1 MLSSVFLSGATG
13 IREVPLRSFV
23 DPLLDSIDSILAWF
37 STELKQTTESYCDLE
52 TAEDVNTLVGRDGSL
67 ISVIR
72 IFGVTRLIGTEEF
85 ESIHAGLTQ
94 SLQATL
100 KRPGHVVQVYFA
112 YDKEAVKPELAEIL
126 APAKATAARL
136 KLKIDD
142 LFKERIEYI
151 SRYCAH
157 EELYFVLW
165 TRPYSLTNEQQQRAM
180 KDKLKLIR
188 DNKLPS
194 FLNAQN
200 LIAAVPDLRESH
212 ASFVRSLVTDL
223 NALNIYCQLL
233 EVHDAVYA
241 VRESADPEFTDK
253 DWRPVL
259 PGDRIPIR
267 EVRPAANEISGLM
280 WPPISRQVFPRDA
293 VSIDLRTIRV
303 GDRIYTPLFI
313 DLFPQDLK
321 SFISLFA
328 RTLPTQVPF
337 RMSYLIESG
346 GLAALSFKRM
356 MAAILSWTAAHNGL
370 VHDSL
375 KMLNSLEVNSD
386 DAIVKLQVSF
396 ATWAPEGNIR
406 LLRTRAAELAKA
418 VEGWG
423 SCEVSEV
430 CGDVFGGIASSILGY
445 SATSVATP
453 SVAPL
458 SDVVHMLPFTRPAS
472 AWTHGALLLRSPDGK
487 PWPYQPG
494 SAQQTTWIDLMYA
507 RPGSGKSVLSNA
519 INLALCLSGGI
530 MRFPRIAVVDIGP
543 SSSGLISL
551 LKEALPPEEKHLVAY
566 HRLRMTP
573 DYSINPFDTQLGCRY
588 PTAQERGFLV
598 NFITLLSTPLG
609 AERPY
614 DGISDMAGLVVDE
627 LYKYLADDGKPHP
640 YTKGIDLLVD
650 DILSEIGFVLDERTT
665 WWEVTDALFLA
676 GFPHQAMLAQRFTTP
691 LLADAA
697 AICRSQVVEDL
708 YGQVKA
714 PTGEPLIQAFSRMI
728 SSAVREYPILS
739 NVSQFDIGDA
749 RVVSLDLDEVAKSGG
764 DAAERQTAVM
774 YMLARYTMA
783 RHYYLTED
791 VLNDMPDSYRE
802 YHKKRISE
810 IREDAKRIVYD
821 EFHRTSKA
829 RAVRDQVIL
838 DMREGRKWNVQIALI
853 SQSLD
858 DFDPV
863 MVEFATSIFIMDAG
877 PEQAIKRSTEIFGL
891 SETARAALK
900 TRVHGPRAGGA
911 TFLAQFATKN
921 GMNTQLLTSTLGPI
935 ELWSFSTTAE
945 DARVRNKLYLKIGPA
960 EARRVLANLFPSG
973 SVKSLIEARLAA
985 LKEQH
990 GVIEEDNALSM
1001 TDQLLQE
1008 ILDAYALNPDVK
1020 SLSK

>member
-1 MLSSVFLSGATG
+1 MAERTF
-13 IREVPLRSFV
+13 I
-23 DPLLDSIDSILAWF
+23 DPLLDGVDSVLAWF
-37 STELKQTTESYCDLE
+37 STELKQTVESYCDLE
-52 TAEDVNTLVGRDGSL
+52 TADDPHTLVARDGSL

-72 IFGVTRLIGTEEF
+72 VFGVTRLIGQEEF
-85 ESIHAGLTQ
+85 DQIHSGLTQ

-100 KRPGHVVQVYFA
+100 KRPGHVVQVYFT
-112 YDKEAVKPELAEIL
+112 YDRDAVKPEIEEIL
-126 APAKATAARL
+126 APAKATSKRL
-136 KLKIDD
+136 GLELDD
-142 LFKERIEYI
+142 LFAERVNHI

-165 TRPYSLTNEQQQRAM
+165 TRPYSLTGEQQKRAT
-180 KDKLKLIR
+180 KDKLNFIR
-188 DNKLPS
+188 EHKIPPFKNG
-194 FLNAQN
+194 QN
-200 LIAAVPDLRESH
+200 LIAAIPDLRESH
-212 ASFVRSLVTDL
+212 SSFVRSVVTDL
-223 NALNIYCQLL
+223 NALNVYSALL

-241 VRESADPEFTDK
+241 MRVSADPDFTSK
-253 DWRPVL
+253 DWRAVL
-259 PGDRIPIR
+259 PGDKIPIR
-267 EVRPAANEISGLM
+267 EVRPGAGELSGLM
-280 WPPISRQVFPRDA
+280 YPPLARQVFPRDA
-293 VSIDLRTIRV
+293 VILDLRTVRV

-321 SFISLFA
+321 TFISLFA
-328 RTLPTQVPF
+328 RTLPTRVPW
-337 RMSYLIESG
+337 RMSFLIESG
-346 GLAALSFKRM
+346 GLATLSFKSM
-356 MAAILSWTAAHNGL
+356 MAAILSFSSAQNAL
-370 VHDSL
+370 IHDSIKL
-375 KMLNSLEVNSD
+375 LRDIEINTD
-386 DAIVKLQVSF
+386 DAVIKLQVSL

-406 LLRTRAAELAKA
+406 LLRTRTAELAKA

-423 SCEVSEV
+423 TCEVSEV
-430 CGDVFGGIASSILGY
+430 SGDAFAGIASSLLGFTAN
-445 SATSVATP
+445 SIATA

-458 SDVVHMLPFTRPAS
+458 TDAVYMLPFTRPAS
-472 AWTHGALLLRSPDGK
+472 AWSYGALLLRSPDGK

-530 MRFPRIAVVDIGP
+530 TRLPRIAIIDIGP

-551 LKEALPPEEKHLVAY
+551 LKEALQPDLRHYVAY

-573 DYSINPFDTQLGCRY
+573 DYSVNPFDTQLGCRY
-588 PTAQERGFLV
+588 PSPQERGFLV
-598 NFITLLSTPLG
+598 NFVTLLATPLG

-627 LYKYLADDGKPHP
+627 MYKYLSDEGKAHP
-640 YTKGIDLLVD
+640 FTQGIEPLVD
-650 DILSEIGFVLDERTT
+650 DILSEIGFVFDDKTT

-676 GFPHQAMLAQRFTTP
+676 GFHHQAMLAQRYAMP

-697 AICRSQVVEDL
+697 AICRTQVIEDL
-708 YGQVKA
+708 YGQVRA

-739 NVSQFDIGDA
+739 GVTKFDIGDA
-749 RVVSLDLDEVAKSGG
+749 RIVSLDLDEVAKSGG

-774 YMLARYTMA
+774 YMLARYALA

-791 VLNDMPDSYRE
+791 ALTDINEAYRE
-802 YHKKRISE
+802 YHRTRISE

-829 RAVRDQVIL
+829 RAVRDQVVL

-863 MVEFATSIFIMDAG
+863 MVEFGTSIFIMDAG

-891 SETARAALK
+891 SETARVALK
-900 TRVHGPRAGGA
+900 TRVHGPREGGA
-911 TFLAQFATKN
+911 TFLAQFATKA
-921 GMNTQLLTSTLGPI
+921 GMNTQLLTNTLGPI
-935 ELWSFSTTAE
+935 ELWAFSTTAE
-945 DARVRNKLYLKIGPA
+945 DARLRNKLYQKLGPK

-973 SVKSLIEARLAA
+973 SVKNLIESRLAV
-985 LKEQH
+985 LREQQ
-990 GVIEEDNALSM
+990 GMIEEGANLSIA
-1001 TDQLLQE
+1001 DQLLEE
-1008 ILDAYALNPDVK
+1008 ILDAYSKNTDVK
-1020 SLSK
+1020 SLPK

>member
-1 MLSSVFLSGATG
+1 MSL
-13 IREVPLRSFV
+13 I

-37 STELKQTTESYCDLE
+37 STELKQTAESYCDLE
-52 TAEDVNTLVGRDGSL
+52 TAEDTHTLVARDGSL
-67 ISVIR
+67 VSIIK
-72 IFGVTRLIGTEEF
+72 IAGVTKLVGTEEF
-85 ESIHAGLTQ
+85 DAIHRGLTQ
-94 SLQATL
+94 SLQPTL
-100 KRPGHVVQVYFA
+100 KRAGHAVQVYFS
-112 YDKEAVKPELAEIL
+112 YDKTGVKPELEEIL
-126 APAKATAARL
+126 SPAKGTAARL
-136 KLKIDD
+136 KLKLDD
-142 LFKERIEYI
+142 LFKERIEYLAK
-151 SRYCAH
+151 YCAK

-165 TRPYSLTNEQQQRAM
+165 TRPSSLTGEQLSRAN
-180 KDKLKLIR
+180 KEKLKLIR
-188 DNKLPS
+188 DNKIPP
-194 FLNAQN
+194 FINGQN
-200 LIAAVPDLRESH
+200 LIAGVPDLREAH
-212 ASFVRSLVTDL
+212 ASFARSVVTDL
-223 NALNIYCQLL
+223 NALSVSCGLL
-233 EVHDAVYA
+233 EVHEALRA
-241 VRESADPEFTDK
+241 VRKSIDPEFTATE
-253 DWRPVL
+253 WQPVL
-259 PGDRIPIR
+259 PGDKIPVH
-267 EVRPAANEISGLM
+267 EARPSAGELSGLM
-280 WPPISRQVFPRDA
+280 YPPIARQVFPRDA
-293 VSIDLRTIRV
+293 LSIDLRTIRV

-321 SFISLFA
+321 SFIALFS
-328 RTLPTQVPF
+328 RTLATQVPW
-337 RMSYLIESG
+337 RMSFLIQSG
-346 GLAALSFKRM
+346 GLAAMGFKAA
-356 MAAILSWTAAHNGL
+356 MASILSWTAAHNGL
-370 VHDSL
+370 VADSVKL
-375 KMLNSLEVNSD
+375 LRDLETNTD

-423 SCEVSEV
+423 TCEVSEV
-430 CGDVFGGIASSILGY
+430 CGDVFAGVASSTLGF

-458 SDVVHMLPFTRPAS
+458 SDVVYMLPFTRPAS
-472 AWTHGALLLRSPDGK
+472 SWDHGALLLRSPDGK

-519 INLALCLSGGI
+519 LNLALCLSGGI
-530 MRFPRIAVVDIGP
+530 QRLPRIAIVDIGP

-551 LKEALPPEEKHLVAY
+551 LKEALPPEDRHLVAY

-573 DYSINPFDTQLGCRY
+573 DYSINPFDTQLGTRK

-598 NFITLLSTPLG
+598 NFITLLATPLG

-614 DGISDMAGLVVDE
+614 DGVSDMAGLVVDE
-627 LYKYLADDGKPHP
+627 LYKYLQDDAKPHP

-650 DILSEIGFVLDERTT
+650 DILGEIGFVLDERTT

-676 GFPHQAMLAQRFTTP
+676 GFPHEALLAQRFAMP

-697 AICRSQVVEDL
+697 AICRTQVVEDL

-728 SSAVREYPILS
+728 SSSVREYPILS

-774 YMLARYTMA
+774 YMLARYTLG

-791 VLNDMPDSYRE
+791 VLPDFPEAYRE
-802 YHKKRISE
+802 HHRKRIAE

-863 MVEFATSIFIMDAG
+863 MVEFATSVFIMDAG

-891 SETARAALK
+891 SETARVALK

-911 TFLAQFATKN
+911 TFLAQFSTKS
-921 GMNTQLLTSTLGPI
+921 GINTQLLTSTLGPV

-945 DARVRNKLYLKIGPA
+945 DARIRNKLYEKLGPA
-960 EARRVLANLFPSG
+960 EARRVLANLFPNG
-973 SVKSLIEARLAA
+973 SVKSLVEARLATV
-985 LKEQH
+985 KEHQ
-990 GVIEEDNALSM
+990 GVIEEANNVSIA
-1001 TDQLLQE
+1001 DQLLQE
-1008 ILDAYALNPDVK
+1008 ILEAYSVNPDVK
-1020 SLSK
+1020 SLPK